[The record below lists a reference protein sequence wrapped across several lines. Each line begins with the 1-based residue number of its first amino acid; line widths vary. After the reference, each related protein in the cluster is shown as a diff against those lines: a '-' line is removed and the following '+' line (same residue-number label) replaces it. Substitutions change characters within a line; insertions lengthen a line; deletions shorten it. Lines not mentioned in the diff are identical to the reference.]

1 MELVKNTCLNTLG
14 AIKTVTGITSAAS
27 QHTGNNAKA
36 VNQLDSNNSNT
47 VQLNNNSLQ
56 YGETP
61 QL

>member
-1 MELVKNTCLNTLG
+1 M
-14 AIKTVTGITSAAS
+14 TGITSAAS